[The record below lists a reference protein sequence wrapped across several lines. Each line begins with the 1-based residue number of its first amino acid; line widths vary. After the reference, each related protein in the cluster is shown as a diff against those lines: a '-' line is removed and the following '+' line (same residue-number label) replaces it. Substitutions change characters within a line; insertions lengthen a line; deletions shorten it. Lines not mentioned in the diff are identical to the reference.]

1 MIIESFDSKVK
12 IEADEKIIEQIANS
26 KFLYE
31 YIPLVEIK
39 DGLLSKPSHSATIR
53 VRKGDFNLGWEFP
66 KITYTNNKID
76 HKDIIA
82 LAEYC
87 LERLR
92 QEKGLYTIH
101 ANTTAVNKK
110 GITIF
115 GPPHSGKTTLS
126 FLVAKE
132 LNGKVIANE
141 RSVFNPKERK
151 ICGRVTNISLNKYVK
166 EILKQ
171 NFNQIQ
177 NLLGE
182 DDVQI
187 AFFMHPYISNK
198 EDIIKYN
205 HNAALWDVI
214 EQTDCFIRGINRKV
228 RMGKN
233 SFFMLPSLD
242 NTKLANR
249 RLKDISE
256 MLKDVPCY
264 TIRGSYMSIVK
275 SIKEKLYK

>member
-12 IEADEKIIEQIANS
+12 IEADEQIIEQIVSS

-31 YIPLVEIK
+31 HIPLVELK
-39 DGLLSKPSHSATIR
+39 EGLLSKPPHSATIR
-53 VRKGDFNLGWEFP
+53 VKKGDFSLDWEFP
-66 KITYTNNKID
+66 KIIYTNNKID

-82 LAEYC
+82 LAGYC

-92 QEKGLYTIH
+92 QEDGLYTVH
-101 ANTTAVNKK
+101 SNTTAVNKK
-110 GITIF
+110 GVTIF
-115 GPPHSGKTTLS
+115 GPQHSGKTALS

-132 LNGKVIANE
+132 LNGRVIANE
-141 RSVFNPKERK
+141 RSVINPKERK
-151 ICGRVTNISLNKYVK
+151 ICGRVTNISLNRYVK
-166 EILKQ
+166 EILEQDFGRIKDL
-171 NFNQIQ
+171 I
-177 NLLGE
+177 GE

-187 AFFMHPYISNK
+187 AFFMHPYINN
-198 EDIIKYN
+198 EEGIIKYN
-205 HNAALWDVI
+205 HNAALWDII
-214 EQTDCFIRGINRKV
+214 EQTDCFIRGINRKI

-249 RLKDISE
+249 RFKDISE
-256 MLKDVPCY
+256 MLRKVPCY

>member
-12 IEADEKIIEQIANS
+12 IEADEKIIEQITNS
-26 KFLYE
+26 NFLYE
-31 YIPLVEIK
+31 YIPLVELNE
-39 DGLLSKPSHSATIR
+39 GLLSKPSHSATIR
-53 VRKGDFNLGWEFP
+53 VKKGNFNLDWEFP

-82 LAEYC
+82 LAGYC

-92 QEKGLYTIH
+92 QETGLYTLH
-101 ANTTAVNKK
+101 SNTTAVNKK
-110 GITIF
+110 GLTIF

-132 LNGKVIANE
+132 LNGKVITNE
-141 RSVFNPKERK
+141 RSVINPKERK
-151 ICGRVTNISLNKYVK
+151 IHGRVTSISLNNYVK
-166 EILKQ
+166 EILNQ
-171 NFNQIQ
+171 DFNQIQ
-177 NLLGE
+177 DLLGE

-198 EDIIKYN
+198 EDIIRYDYD
-205 HNAALWDVI
+205 AALWDI
-214 EQTDCFIRGINRKV
+214 IQQTDCFIKGINQKI

-249 RLKDISE
+249 RFKDISE
-256 MLKDVPCY
+256 MLRKVPCY
-264 TIRGSYMSIVK
+264 TIRGSYMGIVK